1 MAKQGVGWGS
11 IFLFLL
17 LVLWLN
23 CVSRLDRAGWIYH
36 KRIVAVYADASW
48 EKGTARTC
56 LGTQPSSDDGLTA
69 LFCSEDPKVEPVG
82 VKVKFWGRL
91 SRPDT
96 MRGPITAEYHWNCT
110 KTSGSFDCK
119 AID

>member
-1 MAKQGVGWGS
+1 MAKEGVSFGS
-11 IFLFLL
+11 ILLFLL
-17 LVLWLN
+17 LVLWLS
-23 CVSRLDRAGWIYH
+23 VYSKLDRAGWVYH
-36 KRIVAVYADASW
+36 KRIVAVYADADW
-48 EKGTARTC
+48 AKGSARRC

-69 LFCSEDPKVEPVG
+69 LFCSENPKVEPVG

-96 MRGPITAEYHWNCT
+96 MTGPITAEYHWTCT
-110 KTSGSFDCK
+110 KTSSSYDCK